1 MTADDV
7 SDVQT
12 GPVPQLEA
20 GPRDGIA
27 DAREAYVRDL
37 LNSRWRWFS
46 EHASGQRALYL
57 SVKVIQIV
65 LAAAVPVAAS
75 VHAPV
80 AVTGGLGA
88 LIVVLEGVQQLFQW
102 HDCWIRYRTAES
114 ALRRERFLYQARA
127 DAYASAAD
135 PVALLAERIDQI
147 TSSEAAGWAKTF
159 GSTTT
164 RDPTAVESSPQPPAK

>member
-1 MTADDV
+1 MTIEDV
-7 SDVQT
+7 SSVST
-12 GPVPQLEA
+12 P
-20 GPRDGIA
+20 
-27 DAREAYVRDL
+27 DARETYVQNL
-37 LNSRWRWFS
+37 LNSRWKWFS

-102 HDCWIRYRTAES
+102 HDCWIRYRTAEA
-114 ALRRERFLYQARA
+114 ALRRERFLYQARSG
-127 DAYASAAD
+127 AYASAAD
-135 PVALLAERIDQI
+135 PVGLLAERIDQI

-159 GSTTT
+159 GSATDNSAPATSAQSTT
-164 RDPTAVESSPQPPAK
+164 K

>member
-1 MTADDV
+1 MTAADA
-7 SDVQT
+7 S
-12 GPVPQLEA
+12 PVPSDPAPNVDA
-20 GPRDGIA
+20 GASGKTSDP
-27 DAREAYVRDL
+27 REAYVRDL
-37 LNSRWRWFS
+37 LEARWKWFS

-102 HDCWIRYRTAES
+102 HDCWIRYRTAET
-114 ALRRERFLYQARA
+114 ALRRERFLYQARGGG
-127 DAYASAAD
+127 YGSAAD

-159 GSTTT
+159 GSS
-164 RDPTAVESSPQPPAK
+164 PTIDSSAHQAAAK

>member
-1 MTADDV
+1 MAAADAL
-7 SDVQT
+7 
-12 GPVPQLEA
+12 PVPSVDA
-20 GPRDGIA
+20 GGWGETSDP
-27 DAREAYVRDL
+27 REAYVRDL
-37 LNSRWRWFS
+37 LNARWKWFS
-46 EHASGQRALYL
+46 EHASGQRAFYL

-102 HDCWIRYRTAES
+102 HDCWIRYRTAET

-127 DAYASAAD
+127 GGYGSAAD
-135 PVALLAERIDQI
+135 PVGLLAERIDQI
-147 TSSEAAGWAKTF
+147 TSSESAGWAKTF
-159 GSTTT
+159 GS
-164 RDPTAVESSPQPPAK
+164 SSATDSKADQPAAK

>member
-1 MTADDV
+1 MTAEDV
-7 SDVQT
+7 SGLQT
-12 GPVPQLEA
+12 DPVPQVDA
-20 GPRDGIA
+20 GSRDGDT

-88 LIVVLEGVQQLFQW
+88 LVVVLEGVQQLFQW

-127 DAYASAAD
+127 GAYESAAD

-159 GSTTT
+159 GSTSAK
-164 RDPTAVESSPQPPAK
+164 DAPALESADQKAAK